1 MIQIDLAQQPIERLT
16 AHTNLNQIL
25 VAFRQV
31 EVIIL
36 RDQSTLLKLVQ
47 RLFLVSIVIL
57 QLFQFVIHLLAES
70 LQVDRVV
77 TLDFRR
83 ISRFIVAHLD
93 GGSPGLS
100 LRLNICPELIDRL
113 LVNRQDDIRL
123 IISNPLQI
131 LDGDIKQKRH
141 STGYTSH
148 EPDMG
153 YRCSQADMPHSLSPG

>member
-1 MIQIDLAQQPIERLT
+1 MIQINLTQQPIERLT
-16 AHTNLNQIL
+16 THTNLDQIL
-25 VAFRQV
+25 VALRQV

-47 RLFLVSIVIL
+47 RLFLISIVIL
-57 QLFQFVIHLLAES
+57 QLFQLVIHLLAEG

-77 TLDFRR
+77 TLGFRC
-83 ISRFIVAHLD
+83 ISRLIVAHLD

-100 LRLNICPELIDRL
+100 LRLNICPELLNRL
-113 LVNRQDDIRL
+113 LVNRQDSIRL

-141 STGYTSH
+141 SAGYTSH

-153 YRCSQADMPHSLSPG
+153 YRCSQADMPHPLPSG